1 MKQQEECKT
10 KVITFFVE
18 PSIKAA
24 IEKQHELY
32 GISTSEFMRRAV
44 QEKLERIAAKG

>member
-1 MKQQEECKT
+1 MAKAKECKT
-10 KVITFFVE
+10 EVITFFVE

-24 IEKQHELY
+24 IIEQHELY

-44 QEKLERIAAKG
+44 QERLERIAAKE